1 MGKTVASLYRGV
13 FGAASGAG
21 IAIGTYFAFYG
32 AACNVLSARTDMP
45 ASGIAFVSGGIAAVG
60 SSVVKV
66 PLAVCIRSVQA
77 GVYLNVFAAAR
88 SITTAVGVRG
98 LFTGFLPTLL
108 EDVPDMAIKF
118 AAYESMRQVQSRI
131 RNGRP
136 ASPQEDFAMG
146 AVAGSL
152 AAAATT
158 PLDVIKTNMMC
169 TAASRPSMLG
179 AVRMVYEQGGSAAF
193 FRGIGPRA
201 LSNGINSAVFFAH
214 PEFAVIGRSNVG
226 KSSLINAL
234 TGNDKLAKVS
244 KEPGATKLINHFLI
258 DDGWCL
264 VDLPGY
270 GFSKTA
276 GKAAREE
283 WLSFT
288 KDFFISRDALVHVLL
303 LVDASL
309 PPQAV
314 DIDCANWLA
323 ECQVPFCIVF
333 TKVDNR
339 KKDLPTPAANIKAFK
354 TMLAADWEAL
364 PWCFETSSRTGTGK
378 AQLLGYLAS
387 LRQLHR
393 QHQGQ

>member
-1 MGKTVASLYRGV
+1 MHATAYQCCSRQVIVRPVALA
-13 FGAASGAG
+13 GAARAQQDSF
-21 IAIGTYFAFYG
+21 TYLP
-32 AACNVLSARTDMP
+32 LSLPEPLNSRVTKSQFLKSSKA
-45 ASGIAFVSGGIAAVG
+45 VSEC
-60 SSVVKV
+60 
-66 PLAVCIRSVQA
+66 P
-77 GVYLNVFAAAR
+77 
-88 SITTAVGVRG
+88 
-98 LFTGFLPTLL
+98 
-108 EDVPDMAIKF
+108 
-118 AAYESMRQVQSRI
+118 
-131 RNGRP
+131 RN
-136 ASPQEDFAMG
+136 S
-146 AVAGSL
+146 
-152 AAAATT
+152 
-158 PLDVIKTNMMC
+158 
-169 TAASRPSMLG
+169 
-179 AVRMVYEQGGSAAF
+179 
-193 FRGIGPRA
+193 
-201 LSNGINSAVFFAH
+201 H

-226 KSSLINAL
+226 KSSLINTL

-393 QHQGQ
+393 LHQGQ